1 MTSAFC
7 LYLGAEGSALGVPDM
22 SAALGDGWVFV
33 VGGCLGV
40 LSPPPSPTKSARTAE
55 SVSRAKMTQ
64 ISNGEE
70 SLDLGGPESTLS
82 LGTASLAQGGWAQA
96 FYG

>member
-1 MTSAFC
+1 MGERA
-7 LYLGAEGSALGVPDM
+7 ALGVPDM

-55 SVSRAKMTQ
+55 SVSRAKMTHNLQ
-64 ISNGEE
+64 WRRISR
-70 SLDLGGPESTLS
+70 LR
-82 LGTASLAQGGWAQA
+82 
-96 FYG
+96 